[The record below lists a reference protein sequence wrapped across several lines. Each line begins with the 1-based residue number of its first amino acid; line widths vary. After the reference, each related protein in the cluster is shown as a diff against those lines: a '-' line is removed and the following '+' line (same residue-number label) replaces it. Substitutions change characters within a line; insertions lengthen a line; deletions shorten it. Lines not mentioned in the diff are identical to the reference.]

1 MHSVR
6 AGTEAAGDAA
16 AERAH
21 NGHMSVFDRRPGLR
35 WAVPAGTAALIVIGA
50 AAAPL
55 AATADS
61 GLPPRT
67 AAELLVAL
75 QESAPVPVSGTVAT
89 RAELGLPELPMGMAP
104 DAGPMRLA
112 SGEGTVRL
120 WSDGPTRQRLA
131 LIDDAAET
139 TVVRNGDEVW
149 VWSSAEATAT
159 RYEMPEKPDVGEP
172 GALPPGVTLPSTPQ
186 EAAEMALAA
195 LDPTTEVTTSGLA
208 TVAGRDAY
216 ELVLTPRDPTTLV
229 RDVRLFLDAETTTP
243 LRVQVNSTRITD
255 PAFQVGFTSVDFGT
269 PDPAL
274 FTFTPPPGATVQE
287 RDASPPEMGEAQEAD
302 LPGQRPTV
310 VGEGWTTVLVGE
322 LPGDALADLAE
333 SGSRAADEQWGGDD
347 PAATALA
354 LLEALPATSG
364 DWGSGRVLAGTL
376 FTVILTDDGRFAV
389 GAVGPEALGAALAA
403 R

>member
-1 MHSVR
+1 
-6 AGTEAAGDAA
+6 
-16 AERAH
+16 
-21 NGHMSVFDRRPGLR
+21 MSVFDRRPGLR

-61 GLPPRT
+61 GLPPRS

-75 QESAPVPVSGTVAT
+75 QESTPVPVSGTVVT
-89 RAELGLPELPMGMAP
+89 RADLGLPELPMGMAP
-104 DAGPMRLA
+104 DAGPMALA
-112 SGEGTVRL
+112 SGEGTVRV

-131 LIDDAAET
+131 LIDEAAET

-159 RYEMPEKPDVGEP
+159 RYVLPETSDRSGGP
-172 GALPPGVTLPSTPQ
+172 GALPPGVTVPSTPQ
-186 EAAEMALAA
+186 DAAEMALAA

-208 TVAGRDAY
+208 TVAGREAY
-216 ELVLTPRDPTTLV
+216 ELVLAPKDPATLV
-229 RDVRLFLDAETTTP
+229 RDVRLFLDARTSTP

-269 PDPAL
+269 PDADL
-274 FTFTPPPGATVQE
+274 FSFTPPPGATLTEAEVARGHAHE
-287 RDASPPEMGEAQEAD
+287 DAARAK
-302 LPGQRPTV
+302 GQQPTIVGSGWSTV
-310 VGEGWTTVLVGE
+310 VVGE
-322 LPGDALADLAE
+322 LPADGLADLAE
-333 SGSRAADEQWGGDD
+333 SGSRAQDQWRDDD

-364 DWGSGRVLAGTL
+364 QWGTGRVLAGTL
-376 FTVILTDDGRFAV
+376 FSVILTDDGRFAV
-389 GAVGPEALGAALAA
+389 GAVDPEALGAALAD